1 VKRMRALIA
10 FSVGTV
16 SCMLAVAPGFAQER
30 PAAPTADPKAC
41 AQEQRL
47 QPGEQAPRAPN
58 QSGETLSEK
67 LARSDGVLCPPEVDG
82 AIRAPTPEGGR
93 TPVVPPPG
101 APGGNESVRP
111 K

>member
-1 VKRMRALIA
+1 
-10 FSVGTV
+10 
-16 SCMLAVAPGFAQER
+16 MLAAAAGFAQER
-30 PAAPTADPKAC
+30 PSTPTVDPKAC

-82 AIRAPTPEGGR
+82 GIRAPTPEGGR

-101 APGGNESVRP
+101 ASGSDESVRP